1 VRVVEQ
7 IVELEPHKEEKS
19 TRIRISLSRAQGSPL
34 FFQNI
39 RYYGS
44 AAELYILSYTL
55 MYLRTSM
62 LRAELTELP
71 SEIEDDGLAKDL
83 SYDRDWYN
91 LFQFSNEFSSLSSR
105 PGIYSHRRLVRTT
118 YNLSDPRYG
127 DMSVYFSREE
137 QVGEYE
143 REEVEGSLEP
153 PFLMLPHIP

>member
-1 VRVVEQ
+1 MRIIEW
-7 IVELEPHKEEKS
+7 IVELEPHKEGKN

-34 FFQNI
+34 FLQLI

-44 AAELYILSYTL
+44 VTELYTLRDTL

-62 LRAELTELP
+62 LRVELTELP
-71 SEIEDDGLAKDL
+71 SEIEDDGLIKDL

-91 LFQFSNEFSSLSSR
+91 GLQFSNEFSSLSSR
-105 PGIYSHRRLVRTT
+105 PGIYSDRRLVKTA
-118 YNLSDPRYG
+118 YNLSDPRHG
-127 DMSVYFSREE
+127 DMRVYFSREE
-137 QVGEYE
+137 QADGYE